1 MAEPINLNKFR
12 KQKARDENDQR
23 AQENRIKF
31 GRTKAEKTRDKSEA
45 PKSKQ
50 KIDNAKRDD

>member
-12 KQKARDENDQR
+12 KQKARADKDQQ

-31 GRTKAEKTRDKSEA
+31 GRTKAEKSRDKAEA
-45 PKSKQ
+45 DKANTT
-50 KIDNAKRDD
+50 IDGARRED

>member
-12 KQKARDENDQR
+12 KQKARADKDQQ

-31 GRTKAEKTRDKSEA
+31 GRTKAAKSRDKAEA
-45 PKSKQ
+45 DKASKT
-50 KIDNAKRDD
+50 IDGARRDD